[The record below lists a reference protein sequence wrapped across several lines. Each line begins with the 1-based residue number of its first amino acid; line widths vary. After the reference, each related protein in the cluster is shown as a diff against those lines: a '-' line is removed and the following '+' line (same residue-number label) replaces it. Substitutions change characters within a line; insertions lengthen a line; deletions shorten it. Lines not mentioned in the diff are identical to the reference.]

1 MKEYL
6 ILTLTVTWPFA
17 LLALP
22 SLAAAVC
29 WILTRRRHSPHS
41 PHLPH

>member
-6 ILTLTVTWPFA
+6 ILTLTVTWPLA

-22 SLAAAVC
+22 NLAAAVC
-29 WILTRRRHSPHS
+29 RFLSNPQ
-41 PHLPH
+41 PKE

>member
-1 MKEYL
+1 MKEYF

-29 WILTRRRHSPHS
+29 RFLSKPQ
-41 PHLPH
+41 PKE